1 LSSFFYN
8 QFLTLKK
15 LKKQHLRNSLYYSM
29 EYGIC
34 NLSVIPLRAEAAELS
49 EMVSQVLFGECFE
62 ILEWQEKWVK
72 IVTSIDNYTGWI
84 GRTQFAMLGHLAWQQ
99 WHRDKPQLSYGAV
112 TQAWKKSDNT
122 VLYLPVG
129 SSMAFME
136 GNTCRIGSEKFE
148 ILGPK
153 GDIDTFAITARSFL
167 NAPYLWGGRTHFG
180 IDCSGFTQAV
190 LRLHGTDIKRNASQ
204 QVTQGKP
211 VANMKNTVLGDLA
224 FFINE
229 NDRVTHVGIMIN
241 DKQIIHA
248 SGKVKIDSI
257 DEKGIF
263 SEELKRYTH
272 KFHSIKRFL

>member
-1 LSSFFYN
+1 
-8 QFLTLKK
+8 
-15 LKKQHLRNSLYYSM
+15 M

-34 NLSVIPLRAEAAELS
+34 NLSVIPLRAEPAELS
-49 EMVSQVLFGECFE
+49 EMVSQVLFGETFE
-62 ILEWQEKWVK
+62 VLEWKEKWVK
-72 IVTSIDNYTGWI
+72 IVTNVDNYTGWI
-84 GRTQFAMLGHLAWQQ
+84 GRTQFATLGHLAWQQ
-99 WHRDKPQLSYGAV
+99 LQREKPQLSYGAV

-136 GNTCRIGSEKFE
+136 GNTCRIGNEKFE

-153 GDIDTFAITARSFL
+153 GDIEEFYLTAKSFL

-190 LRLHGTDIKRNASQ
+190 FRLHGIDIKRDASQ
-204 QVTQGKP
+204 QAQQGKL
-211 VANMKNTVLGDLA
+211 VDSIKKGKLGDLA

-229 NDRVTHVGIMIN
+229 NDKITHVGILLNKM
-241 DKQIIHA
+241 QIIHA
-248 SGKVKIDSI
+248 SGRVKIDAI
-257 DEKGIF
+257 DENGIY

-272 KFHSIKRFL
+272 KLYSIKRFL

>member
-1 LSSFFYN
+1 
-8 QFLTLKK
+8 
-15 LKKQHLRNSLYYSM
+15 M

-34 NLSVIPLRAEAAELS
+34 NLSVVPLRAEPTELS
-49 EMVSQVLFGECFE
+49 EMVSQVLFGESFE
-62 ILEWQEKWVK
+62 VLEWREKWVK

-84 GRTQFAMLGHLAWQQ
+84 GRLQFATLGHLAWQQ
-99 WHRDKPQLSYGAV
+99 LERERPQLSYGAV

-122 VLYLPVG
+122 ILYLPIG
-129 SSMAFME
+129 SSMAFLE
-136 GNTCRIGSEKFE
+136 GNTCKIGNEKFE

-153 GDIDTFAITARSFL
+153 GDIESFNNTARSFL

-190 LRLHGTDIKRNASQ
+190 FRLHGINIKRDASQ
-204 QVTQGKP
+204 QAAQGNP
-211 VANMKNTVLGDLA
+211 VENIQRSKLGDLA

-229 NDRVTHVGIMIN
+229 NEKITHVGILLG
-241 DKQIIHA
+241 KGQIIHA
-248 SGKVKIDSI
+248 SGKVKIDTI

-272 KFHSIKRFL
+272 KLHSIKRFL